1 MANQTITPEMA
12 IYGAGCRLIE
22 SYLGPRTLVSAQKV
36 GTRVVIS
43 IVGLPVYGRD
53 TATTIQVSV
62 PAGNVR
68 VNGNSFRLANPIGS
82 NDISYRIA
90 GGGEFPHPHIYSD
103 GSACMNGGRISS
115 LVELFAMIT
124 DTVTWNNVTEDS
136 ERIGHFILNN
146 TVASMGNNRR
156 RCINQFKS
164 RMART
169 VKQRDQKTTEYM
181 VERYPRVAIQVLEA
195 LR

>member
-1 MANQTITPEMA
+1 MVSQTMTPEMA

-22 SYLGPRTLVSAQKV
+22 AYLGPKTLVSAKKS

-43 IVGLPVYGRD
+43 IDGLPVYGKD
-53 TATTIQVSV
+53 GQTTILVSV

-68 VNGNSFRLANPIGS
+68 VTGNSFRLENPIAS
-82 NDISYRIA
+82 NDISYKIST
-90 GGGEFPHPHIYSD
+90 GGSFPHPHIYAD
-103 GSACMNGGRISS
+103 GSACMNGGRIGN

-136 ERIGHFILNN
+136 ERYGHFIANE
-146 TVASMGNNRR
+146 TVVSMGGDRHG
-156 RCINQFKS
+156 CIDGFKA
-164 RMART
+164 RMAKVVR
-169 VKQRDQKTTEYM
+169 KRDQQTTEYM
-181 VERYPRVAIQVLEA
+181 MERFPGVAMQVLGA